1 MAEIHS
7 DIVIIGAGAAGLHVA
22 LTIHNDP
29 YFDNMSIVLID
40 KTNKD
45 VNDRTWC
52 YWEKGSGKWDHIS
65 KHSWTHGSFFSNW
78 GYKHFDLSPYRYKML
93 PGLDFYNYSKA
104 ILLGSKKFKWYQ
116 DEISEVI
123 HTKDLLVKGKD
134 HVYSATYVL
143 DSRMPD
149 EFIQASKSNKPILQH
164 FKGWVIKTDQD
175 FFNSDQFTMMDYR
188 MSWKDETSFFYV
200 LPIHSREALIE
211 FTLFNM
217 ELLGDLDYDFMLK
230 RYITE
235 ILHLDHYEIVE
246 QEYGIIPMSTFRF
259 ESLSNGNHILIG
271 TAGGWVKPSSGY
283 SFKNA
288 ERNAL
293 KLIRNIKDKRNINYG
308 IISKRFRFYD
318 TLFLDVLKHHNDLGP
333 KLFTL
338 MYTKNDV
345 RKIFKFLDEETNV
358 IEELNIIWHFPKI
371 VFMKSLLKYF
381 FQSIIRKGYLV

>member
-22 LTIHNDP
+22 LAIHNDP

-52 YWEKGSGKWDHIS
+52 YWEKGSGKWDHIT

-78 GYKHFDLSPYRYKML
+78 KEKHFDLSPYRYKML
-93 PGLDFYNYSKA
+93 SGLDFYNYSKA
-104 ILLGSKKFKWYQ
+104 ILLESKKFKWYQ

-123 HTKDLLVKGKD
+123 HTKDLLVKGRD
-134 HVYSATYVL
+134 HVYSATYVF

-149 EFIQASKSNKPILQH
+149 EFIQASQSNKQILQH

-188 MSWKDETSFFYV
+188 MLWKNETSFFYV

-230 RYITE
+230 RYIKE
-235 ILHLDHYEIVE
+235 VLHLDNYEIVE

-259 ESLSNGNHILIG
+259 ESLSHGNHILIG